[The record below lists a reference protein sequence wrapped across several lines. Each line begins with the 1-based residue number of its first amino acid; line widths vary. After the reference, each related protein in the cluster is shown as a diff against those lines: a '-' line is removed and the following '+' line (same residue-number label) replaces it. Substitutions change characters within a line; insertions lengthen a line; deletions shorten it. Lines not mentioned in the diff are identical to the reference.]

1 LLYELARTWHGS
13 LDPLP
18 DERRHVGMAIV
29 GARNPRHWQV
39 GADTLDFFDLKGI
52 VDTLCAT
59 FRVAV
64 SYEPSRHP
72 SLHPGR
78 TAEVCADGQHLGV
91 LGQLHPTIAER
102 FDLEGAAIFVAELD
116 FEHLLQVARPLQ
128 GVQTP
133 SRFPPA
139 DRDIAI
145 VIDESTPHAEVEAVI
160 RTAAGSLLESVQIFD
175 VYRGESIAAGRKSLA
190 FSLRYRA
197 SERTL
202 GDDEVS
208 AVHARVE
215 AALGDRFGAEV
226 RGR

>member
-1 LLYELARTWHGS
+1 MRFAKELS
-13 LDPLP
+13 K
-18 DERRHVGMAIV
+18 
-29 GARNPRHWQV
+29 Q
-39 GADTLDFFDLKGI
+39 FFDLKGM
-52 VDTLCAT
+52 VDALCSA
-59 FRVAV
+59 FRVPV
-64 SYEPSRHP
+64 SYEPSGRS

-78 TAEVCADGQHLGV
+78 TADICVGGQRLGV

-102 FDLEGAAIFVAELD
+102 FDLEGAVIFVAELD
-116 FEHLLQVARPLQ
+116 FERLLKVARPLQ

-145 VIDESTPHAEVEAVI
+145 VIDERTPHAEVEAAI
-160 RTAAGSLLESVQIFD
+160 QAAAGSLLESVQLFD
-175 VYRGESIAAGRKSLA
+175 VYRGESIPAGRKSLA
-190 FSLRYRA
+190 FALRYRA

-208 AVHARVE
+208 AVHARIE
-215 AALGDRFGAEV
+215 AALGDSFGAEV